1 MRPTRFVL
9 LILLC
14 VTACR
19 SRHEGASNTS
29 KTSNQNFVRFSL
41 GPAPGAPV
49 QLSSSDIEAQRD
61 GNDLIVKL
69 SDIGVNF
76 DPQDEIR
83 LQDLSVSAYKK
94 DGTGKIGDSQKQ
106 DVSSLNVASPN
117 TVLPMILQL
126 RVKGVGDACDSGCV
140 VALNLAF
147 QTVSAKSEA
156 LAALAK
162 TAVERISSVQTDR
175 ATIELASGRSSRFGQ
190 SVTKPTAASS
200 GSCDWLSESEAAA
213 VIGQR
218 GATREER
225 EAGACS
231 VSPRGTPAGD
241 SNLTLNFKVDADTSS
256 YNRFV
261 QREDATVIPGL
272 GDRAVWNSETHTVAV
287 VKGNRKLVLSITDA
301 KQPSA
306 LSESDLQQKALA
318 AAAKIVAKM

>member
-1 MRPTRFVL
+1 MRTTRFIL
-9 LILLC
+9 LILVF

-19 SRHEGASNTS
+19 SRQEGASNTS
-29 KTSNQNFVRFSL
+29 KTPNQNFVRFNL

-49 QLSSSDIEAQRD
+49 KLSSSDIEAQRD

-126 RVKGVGDACDSGCV
+126 RVKGVGDGCDSGCV

-162 TAVERISSVQTDR
+162 TAVGRISSVQTDR
-175 ATIELASGRSSRFGQ
+175 ATIELASGRSSRFGE
-190 SVTKPTAASS
+190 SVTKPAAASS
-200 GSCDWLSESEAAA
+200 GSCDWLSES
-213 VIGQR
+213 
-218 GATREER
+218 
-225 EAGACS
+225 
-231 VSPRGTPAGD
+231 
-241 SNLTLNFKVDADTSS
+241 
-256 YNRFV
+256 
-261 QREDATVIPGL
+261 
-272 GDRAVWNSETHTVAV
+272 
-287 VKGNRKLVLSITDA
+287 
-301 KQPSA
+301 
-306 LSESDLQQKALA
+306 
-318 AAAKIVAKM
+318 

>member
-1 MRPTRFVL
+1 MRTTRLIL
-9 LILLC
+9 LILVC

-19 SRHEGASNTS
+19 SRQEGAGNTS
-29 KTSNQNFVRFSL
+29 KTSNQNFVRFGL
-41 GPAPGAPV
+41 GPAPGASV
-49 QLSSSDIEAQRD
+49 QLSSSDLEAQRD
-61 GNDLIVKL
+61 GNDVIVKL
-69 SDIGVNF
+69 SDISVNF

-106 DVSSLNVASPN
+106 DVSSLSVASPN
-117 TVLPMILQL
+117 TVLPMMLQL
-126 RVKGVGDACDSGCV
+126 RVKGAGDACDSGCV
-140 VALNLAF
+140 VALNLSF
-147 QTVSAKSEA
+147 QALSAKSEA

-162 TAVERISSVQTDR
+162 IDRIASVQSDR
-175 ATIELASGRSSRFGQ
+175 ATIELASGRSSRVGE

-261 QREDATVIPGL
+261 QRDDATVIPGL
-272 GDRAVWNSETHTVAV
+272 GDRAVWNSETRTVAV

-306 LSESDLQQKALA
+306 LTESDLQQKALA
-318 AAAKIVAKM
+318 AAAKIVARM